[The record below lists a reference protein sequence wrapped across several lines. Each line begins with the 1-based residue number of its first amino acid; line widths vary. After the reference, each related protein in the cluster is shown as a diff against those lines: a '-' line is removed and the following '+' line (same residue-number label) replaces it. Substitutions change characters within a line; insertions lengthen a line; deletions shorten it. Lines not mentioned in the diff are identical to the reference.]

1 MKQRADLNGEYAIS
15 LGAAGDRVKVLLDTG
30 VEMALKAENLR
41 KVDVF
46 PGARVSI
53 VGLKNAAHLNGMVP
67 AASLRS
73 RLSSTFL
80 FFCFLPNSD
89 LQRLFVV
96 CSEFSDFANLC

>member
-15 LGAAGDRVKVLLDTG
+15 LGAAGDRVKILLDTG
-30 VEMALKAENLR
+30 VEMALKPENLR

-67 AASLRS
+67 AASLRN

-80 FFCFLPNSD
+80 FFCFLSNSD
-89 LQRLFVV
+89 LQRMFVV

>member
-15 LGAAGDRVKVLLDTG
+15 LGAAGDRVKILLDTG

-67 AASLRS
+67 AA
-73 RLSSTFL
+73 
-80 FFCFLPNSD
+80 
-89 LQRLFVV
+89 
-96 CSEFSDFANLC
+96 AH